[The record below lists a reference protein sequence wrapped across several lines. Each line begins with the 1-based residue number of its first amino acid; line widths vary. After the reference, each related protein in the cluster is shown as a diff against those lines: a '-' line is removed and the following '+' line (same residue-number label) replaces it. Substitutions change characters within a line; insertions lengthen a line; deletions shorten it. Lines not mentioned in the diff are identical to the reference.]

1 MPTPLPWLAPA
12 LTYVP
17 AWLGYQMR
25 ASQQP
30 GLVIAVAHDGEI
42 VLEAAFGHAD
52 LGSGE
57 ALTARHRFRVASHS
71 KSFTAAAMMKLREAG
86 RLKLDDTA
94 GVHVAG
100 LHPDIAA
107 ATIAQLLSH
116 TAGIL
121 RDGPDAAYWDGRAP
135 FLDEAQLRAELAL
148 PPAIEAGTRLKYS
161 NHGFGLAGLVIA
173 SITGEPY
180 DAFVQREIV
189 AAAGL
194 AETTPDVPL
203 PSQAPLARGH
213 GGKALLGRRL
223 VFPGDEPTRALAAA
237 TGFVSTAA
245 DLAKFFSQLAPE
257 AKPSVLTRAS
267 RREMI
272 RPQWPDPWSEIRRS
286 YGLGVISGAIEGW
299 DWFGHSGGF
308 QGYVTRTAVVPE
320 HALAVSLLTNAVD
333 GAAQD
338 WVDGVLSILRRFE
351 RAGPPSAA
359 AADWTGRWWSVWRA
373 QDLAP
378 MGDKVL
384 IASPGLA
391 RPFLDAPELAITGAD
406 EAVVSNAGAFHSH
419 GEIVRRLR
427 GADGAVR
434 AIRIAGGLF
443 LPEGALAT
451 ELVARYGHGG
461 ARAR

>member
-1 MPTPLPWLAPA
+1 MQGTF
-12 LTYVP
+12 
-17 AWLGYQMR
+17 
-25 ASQQP
+25 QP
-30 GLVIAVAHDGEI
+30 FTTRGVLSDAYEI

-189 AAAGL
+189 AAA
-194 AETTPDVPL
+194 TPDV
-203 PSQAPLARGH
+203 LAN
-213 GGKALLGRRL
+213 GG
-223 VFPGDEPTRALAAA
+223 
-237 TGFVSTAA
+237 SC
-245 DLAKFFSQLAPE
+245 
-257 AKPSVLTRAS
+257 
-267 RREMI
+267 
-272 RPQWPDPWSEIRRS
+272 
-286 YGLGVISGAIEGW
+286 
-299 DWFGHSGGF
+299 
-308 QGYVTRTAVVPE
+308 
-320 HALAVSLLTNAVD
+320 
-333 GAAQD
+333 
-338 WVDGVLSILRRFE
+338 
-351 RAGPPSAA
+351 
-359 AADWTGRWWSVWRA
+359 
-373 QDLAP
+373 
-378 MGDKVL
+378 
-384 IASPGLA
+384 IASP
-391 RPFLDAPELAITGAD
+391 
-406 EAVVSNAGAFHSH
+406 
-419 GEIVRRLR
+419 
-427 GADGAVR
+427 DGQW
-434 AIRIAGGLF
+434 
-443 LPEGALAT
+443 
-451 ELVARYGHGG
+451 LVL
-461 ARAR
+461 